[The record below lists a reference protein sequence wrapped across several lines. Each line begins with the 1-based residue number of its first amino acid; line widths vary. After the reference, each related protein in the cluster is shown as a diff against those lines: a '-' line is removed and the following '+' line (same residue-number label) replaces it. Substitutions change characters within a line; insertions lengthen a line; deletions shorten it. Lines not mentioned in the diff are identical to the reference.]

1 MGKDKGARR
10 ERKSEGG
17 GGASLKMVV
26 GTCVW
31 PACVVRA
38 AAEQSARDG
47 KEMRALKGTYVMT
60 ECTNRECTMGG
71 KMHIECYEK
80 LEHSLLGQK
89 GLCGGAKSNLSM
101 HEAKKALWTSKYDI
115 AARSCKCACGK
126 GKFKPRLHARGT
138 VCLEGEEDDL
148 HEAAAEKRRQL
159 EENIKKQQATTP
171 SARSRRD
178 LGEFGMPGDQRP
190 LRRAY

>member
-1 MGKDKGARR
+1 MARPCSAAAGAKRAMGKDKGARR

-47 KEMRALKGTYVMT
+47 KEMRALKGTHVMV

-89 GLCGGAKSNLSM
+89 GLCGGAKSAMPNVDL
-101 HEAKKALWTSKYDI
+101 
-115 AARSCKCACGK
+115 AR
-126 GKFKPRLHARGT
+126 
-138 VCLEGEEDDL
+138 
-148 HEAAAEKRRQL
+148 
-159 EENIKKQQATTP
+159 
-171 SARSRRD
+171 
-178 LGEFGMPGDQRP
+178 PGAMR
-190 LRRAY
+190 